1 MNKKNTV
8 QTKNDAIEEISSVQ
22 RELRRLGDPQR
33 AGILQRFFKTGPG
46 EYAEGDKFL
55 GITVPQTRK
64 LVRKYSHLTLN
75 QVQTLL
81 GSDYH
86 EERLLAVLI
95 LVAQFKKADAELQ
108 QRIFR
113 FYVKNKRYVN
123 NWDLVDSSSPV
134 IVGGFLRDKERTLLY
149 DYAQSKNL
157 WDRRIAIMATFTFIR
172 VGDFSDSLALARI
185 LLRDS
190 HDLIHKAVGWMLREI
205 GKRDLT
211 TEERFLD
218 AHSSQM
224 PRTMLR
230 YAIEKFDK
238 NKKQHYLGKKP
249 A

>member
-149 DYAQSKNL
+149 NYAQSKNL
-157 WDRRIAIMATFTFIR
+157 WDRRIAIMSTFTFIR

>member
-157 WDRRIAIMATFTFIR
+157 WDRRIAIMSTFTFIR

>member
-8 QTKNDAIEEISSVQ
+8 QTKNDAIEDISSVQ

-75 QVQTLL
+75 QVQTLF

-149 DYAQSKNL
+149 NYAQSKNL

>member
-8 QTKNDAIEEISSVQ
+8 QTKNDAIEDISSVQ

-75 QVQTLL
+75 QVQTLF

-149 DYAQSKNL
+149 NYAQSKNL
-157 WDRRIAIMATFTFIR
+157 WDRRIAIMSTFTFIR

-185 LLRDS
+185 LLQDS

>member
-149 DYAQSKNL
+149 NYAQSKNL
-157 WDRRIAIMATFTFIR
+157 WDRRIAIMSTFTFIR

-185 LLRDS
+185 LLQDS

>member
-8 QTKNDAIEEISSVQ
+8 QTKNDAIEDISSVQ

-157 WDRRIAIMATFTFIR
+157 WDRRIAIMSTFTFIR

-185 LLRDS
+185 LLQDS

>member
-33 AGILQRFFKTGPG
+33 AAILQRFFKTGPG

-75 QVQTLL
+75 QVQTLF

-149 DYAQSKNL
+149 NYAQSKNL